1 MQFNG
6 PLDVLPLW
14 GFFLAVLLLV
24 LGAVDVGYRFGRYR
38 RNRSENE
45 KDAPVGSMAGATL
58 GLLAFMLAFT
68 FGLAASRFDVRRQVL
83 LDEANAIETTY
94 LRAGMLPE
102 RRDEIRGLLREY
114 VDVRIKAVRTGN
126 VAEGIR
132 RSVDLHDRLW
142 VHAVAV
148 GERNPTSLVVSLFTE
163 SLNEL
168 INLHSKRIGVARYRI
183 PLPIW
188 GTLFI
193 IAVLSLATMGYHA
206 GLVGTSRSIAQ
217 FAVGFAFSVV
227 ILLIADLDRPQ
238 AGMLK
243 VSQQPLLDLQQAME
257 RTP

>member
-1 MQFNG
+1 MQFQG

-24 LGAVDVGYRFGRYR
+24 LGAVEGGYRFGRYR
-38 RNRSENE
+38 RSRTENE

-83 LDEANAIETTY
+83 LDEANAIGTTY
-94 LRAGMLPE
+94 LRAGVLPE
-102 RRDEIRGLLREY
+102 RRDEIRELLRDY
-114 VDVRIKAVRTGN
+114 VNVRIEAVKTGKIAEAVR
-126 VAEGIR
+126 
-132 RSVDLHDRLW
+132 RSEELQEQMW
-142 VHAVAV
+142 VHAVAI
-148 GERNPTSLVVSLFTE
+148 GEHNPTSLVVGLFIE

-168 INLHSKRIGVARYRI
+168 IDLHAKRIGVASYRI

-193 IAVLSLATMGYHA
+193 VAVLSLATMGYHA

-217 FAVGFAFSVV
+217 IGVALAFSVV

-238 AGMLK
+238 AGMLR
-243 VSQQPLLDLQQAME
+243 VNQQPMINLHQSME